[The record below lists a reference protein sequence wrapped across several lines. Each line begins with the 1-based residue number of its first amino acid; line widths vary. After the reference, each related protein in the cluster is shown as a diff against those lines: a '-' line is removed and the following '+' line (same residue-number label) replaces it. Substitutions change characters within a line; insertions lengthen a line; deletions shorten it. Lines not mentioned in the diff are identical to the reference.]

1 MHLFCQISNFLGVCP
16 VIYCIQYRAYG
27 LAAVLTTAFTLSIIY
42 HINEDNKLALLA
54 DTVGCS
60 LLVAAG
66 AYVIN
71 RSQYVITVSNLMT
84 ILYAS
89 AGLTCFVLA
98 GDDTKSQDYKVYH
111 TAWHVFSMYAI
122 ATFLY
127 SYFNS
132 SLVERDES
140 RSKLLCKP
148 MKHLVVRIRRG
159 EKHSESSRSIVLR
172 QGLKKSPVELI

>member
-1 MHLFCQISNFLGVCP
+1 MHLFCQISNALGIFP

-27 LAAVLTTAFTLSIIY
+27 LAGVLALAFSLSVIY

-54 DTVGCS
+54 DTVGVS

-66 AYVIN
+66 ATVLR
-71 RSQYVITVSNLMT
+71 RSEYILTVSNLMT

-89 AGLTCFVLA
+89 AGLTCFLLA
-98 GDDTKSQDYKVYH
+98 GDDTQSADYKVYH

-132 SLVERDES
+132 SNERDES
-140 RSKLLCKP
+140 RSKILCKNV
-148 MKHLVVRIRRG
+148 KHLVVRVRRG
-159 EKHSESSRSIVLR
+159 EKVTDTSRSVILR
-172 QGLKKSPVELI
+172 KGLHQSPVEVL